1 MVQISQGGRFLFKQ
15 LTGREIEGCR
25 CVSDEVGESS
35 EVLGPQHEMVEAE
48 PRHQTSLQALLVA
61 VCQPG
66 ELHEV
71 LISEVRNSLPPDEV
85 EVTLSADCPLH
96 WLLWH

>member
-48 PRHQTSLQALLVA
+48 PRHQTSLQALSLA
-61 VCQPG
+61 VCLPS

-71 LISEVRNSLPPDEV
+71 IISKVRNSLSPHQV
-85 EVTLSADCPLH
+85 KVTLSVDSPLH
-96 WLLWH
+96 